1 MDDAAFDAYAHG
13 SPIKRPGRVGMARN
27 AATVLGNRGDKRHL
41 PVLDAAARDHD
52 SAIVRE
58 AAAWAAAQVR
68 ARTDGSD

>member
-1 MDDAAFDAYAHG
+1 MDDAAFDAYAIG

-58 AAAWAAAQVR
+58 SAAWAAETIR
-68 ARTDGSD
+68 KRSDGAD